1 MSVKVGDEAPDF
13 ELRSHK
19 GGTVKLSDFRG
30 RRNVL
35 VAFHPLAFTPVC
47 SAQMKDYQTAW
58 PALQA
63 HDAEVLAI
71 SLDAGPSKAAWGQS
85 LGGVPFQ
92 LLSDFHP
99 HGAVTRAYGVMRDD
113 GVPDRAIFVVDKAG
127 RIAWAKLHQ
136 MPEQPD
142 LGELMS
148 VLDELKRT

>member
-1 MSVKVGDEAPDF
+1 MLDAGENAPDF
-13 ELRSHK
+13 TLPNQSRQDVTLSTYR
-19 GGTVKLSDFRG
+19 GNRTV
-30 RRNVL
+30 VL
-35 VAFHPLAFTPVC
+35 AFHPLAFTPVC
-47 SAQMKDYQTAW
+47 SAQMKDYLQAW

-63 HDAEVLAI
+63 LDAEVLAI

-113 GVPDRAIFVVDKAG
+113 GVAERALFVVDKAG

-142 LGELMS
+142 LAELVS
-148 VLDELKRT
+148 VLEDLKRA

>member
-1 MSVKVGDEAPDF
+1 MLDAGEIAPDF
-13 ELRSHK
+13 TLPNQSRQDVTLSSYR
-19 GGTVKLSDFRG
+19 GARTV
-30 RRNVL
+30 VL
-35 VAFHPLAFTPVC
+35 AFHPFAFTPVC
-47 SAQMKDYQTAW
+47 SAQMKDYQQAW

-63 HDAEVLAI
+63 LDAEVLAI

-113 GVPDRAIFVVDKAG
+113 GVADRAIFVVDKAG

-136 MPEQPD
+136 MPEHPD
-142 LGELMS
+142 LEELVS
-148 VLDELKRT
+148 VLEELKRA